1 MTFWERLKATL
12 MLRAF
17 GLFKI
22 PMILFVGPRVV
33 EMNAERCVLAI
44 PLGYRTRNHLGGM
57 YFGTLATGAD
67 CAGGLAAMDR
77 IRASGADVSLI
88 FKDFHAEFLK
98 RAEADVL
105 FTCADGARIAEQVD
119 AAVKSSERVSFPV
132 HITATC
138 PKTFGDEPVAKFV
151 LTLSLKR
158 RDKK

>member
-1 MTFWERLKATL
+1 MTVWEKFKATL

-22 PMILFVGPRVV
+22 PMILFVGPRVM
-33 EMNAERCVLAI
+33 EMDQQRCVLKI
-44 PLGYRTRNHLGGM
+44 PLGWRTRNHLGGM

-67 CAGGLAAMDR
+67 CAGGLAAMAR
-77 IRASGADVSLI
+77 IRESGANVSLI

-98 RAEADVL
+98 CAESDVL
-105 FTCADGARIAEQVD
+105 FTCNDCAMIASQVD
-119 AAVKSSERVSFPV
+119 VAASGTERVSFPI

-158 RDKK
+158 RDAK